1 MDLRGRKRLLSA
13 TITAAG
19 AGVTTT
25 AIDSLDLAK
34 AATIQANFDYGSGGT
49 SLKVWVQTSVD
60 GGSTWVDVAC
70 FAFTTSDARKVVN
83 LSGLTPVT
91 TLYTA
96 TDGTLADDTVKDG
109 VFGARW
115 RCKYTSVGTYAG
127 STTISVEAVFR

>member
-1 MDLRGRKRLLSA
+1 MNAVGKKKLLSA

-25 AIDSLDLAK
+25 AIDSLDLARSV
-34 AATIQANFDYGSGGT
+34 TLQANFDYGSDGT
-49 SLKVWVQTSVD
+49 SLKVWVQTSID
-60 GGSTWVDVAC
+60 GGTTWVDAAC

-83 LSGLTPVT
+83 LSAATPVT

-127 STTISVEAVFR
+127 STTINVDAVFR